1 MNLIIDIGNTRIKL
15 AVFKQ
20 FSLIEK
26 KVVPRKE
33 LYKSLKIVFDNYK
46 IAKAIVASVS
56 FFDEIEFAKWMQKVP
71 FINLN
76 HTINLPF
83 KNQYKSP
90 ETLGVDRL
98 AVAAAAVHQ
107 YPNKN
112 VLVID
117 AGTCITY
124 DFISSNKVYLGGA
137 IAPGI
142 AMRYESLH
150 NYTEKLPLLTPR
162 ILKKLIGET
171 TSESI
176 QIGIINGLSS
186 EINDNISR
194 YFEKFNNLTVVL
206 TGGDTYFL
214 SKIIKSSIFANPNF
228 LLDGLNSILM
238 HNLK

>member
-1 MNLIIDIGNTRIKL
+1 MNVIIDIGNTRIKL

-20 FSLIEK
+20 FSFIEEL
-26 KVVPRKE
+26 VVPRKE
-33 LYKSLKIVFDNYK
+33 LHKSLETIFNKYI
-46 IAKAIVASVS
+46 IIRGIVASVGS
-56 FFDEIEFAKWMQKVP
+56 FDENKFAKWMQKVP
-71 FINLN
+71 FIKLDY
-76 HTINLPF
+76 TINLPF

-98 AVAAAAVHQ
+98 ALAAAAVHQ
-107 YPNKN
+107 YPNRN

-137 IAPGI
+137 IAPGLT
-142 AMRYESLH
+142 MRYESLH
-150 NYTEKLPLLTPR
+150 NYTEKLPLLSPE
-162 ILKKLIGET
+162 ILKKLIGKT

-186 EINDNISR
+186 EINDNISL
-194 YFEKFNNLTVVL
+194 YNEKFYNLTVVL

-214 SKIIKSSIFANPNF
+214 SKIIKSSIFANPIF
-228 LLDGLNSILM
+228 LLEGLNSILM